1 MPGTPTVDPAAPIV
15 EIVYPGVFYAAT
27 IGLSD
32 LTWMEK
38 AVIFFK
44 RMNKKATTASL
55 VENGLNDE
63 KAITRKEIQD
73 CVFIVADVMS
83 EIWKTASKETAAG
96 IVLVVLAKNSMLKD
110 TINAT
115 GWNLVSNL
123 FKTNPEFAADIS
135 SGTLAEINRYQA
147 SGFEPV
153 GI

>member
-1 MPGTPTVDPAAPIV
+1 MPGTPTVDPAAPIG
-15 EIVYPGVFYAAT
+15 EIVYLSGFFTAT
-27 IGLSD
+27 IALSD
-32 LTWMEK
+32 LTSMEK
-38 AVIFFK
+38 AMNFF
-44 RMNKKATTASL
+44 RSMNKKATTASL
-55 VENGLNDE
+55 VENGLNNE
-63 KAITRKEIQD
+63 KAVTRKEIQD

-96 IVLVVLAKNSMLKD
+96 IVLVVLAKNAMLKN

-123 FKTNPEFAADIS
+123 FKTNPEIAADIS